1 MNIKLTSVPLTL
13 AVVRYPH
20 RGGACLGGSILA
32 DKPSSMLRAF
42 EAHHFRFRKTD
53 DASMMHLTISAPRG
67 IRLTPRAWRVVFAS
81 TLRDLG
87 APLHQLVWVAYRHL
101 RAATD
106 HVHLLFSRYTIHGA
120 AVALA
125 KTPDMYEL
133 GNRLSRRLR
142 LPTPFPDVKS
152 GPTMIH
158 APVRSINKGKREGI
172 SDAGLVGQRI
182 NEALAAERPD
192 TYSCFAEAVA
202 RHGVCLQVRHYQNGT
217 DGLAYA
223 IDEPK
228 PKTLREFRPPA
239 WIPGGRVGSQFTL
252 KGILRRLDL
261 LRYLNELPSQV
272 AVMKLFRNA
281 PASTGA
287 QLDLWKELN
296 EQRRKEY
303 RLDWQRRGGGG
314 SYLAAGPSVGGDS
327 GSTGSAGS
335 GTGASPGR
343 GEFASQEVVRVP
355 LELATDHHGHGNK
368 GQHDPRNNRFD
379 QVGPVLAD
387 RAVEP
392 DGKDVARDTHALD
405 EPRPLTLVEI
415 VGTLARLTE
424 KWLITLSLRLEEGGG
439 FVISGGQMPFLRYR
453 PNRGAEILAPDFSDH
468 MQKLADDLRLRV
480 VPVPASG
487 GPQMIDEIAEGISA
501 VGPSPQEEDGRAEE
515 LYHTDSPDL

>member
-32 DKPSSMLRAF
+32 DKPSSMLKAF

-53 DASMMHLTISAPRG
+53 DASMMHLTISAPRV

-106 HVHLLFSRYTIHGA
+106 HIHLLFSRYTIHGA

-152 GPTMIH
+152 GPTKIH
-158 APVRSINKGKREGI
+158 APVRSINKGKHEGI
-172 SDAGLVGQRI
+172 SDMGVVGQRV
-182 NEALAAERPD
+182 NEALAVERPD
-192 TYSCFAEAVA
+192 RYSSFMEAVA

-217 DGLAYA
+217 NGLAYA
-223 IDEPK
+223 MDQPK
-228 PKTLREFRPPA
+228 PKTLREFRPPV

-272 AVMKLFRNA
+272 AVMKLFGNA
-281 PASTGA
+281 PDSTGA

-296 EQRRKEY
+296 EQRRKDY
-303 RLDWQRRGGGG
+303 RLDGQRRGGRG
-314 SYLAAGPSVGGDS
+314 SYLAAGPSVGGDRWS
-327 GSTGSAGS
+327 VGSAGS

-343 GEFASQEVVRVP
+343 GEFAAQEVVRVP
-355 LELATDHHGHGNK
+355 LELATDHHGHSNK
-368 GQHDPRNNRFD
+368 GQHDPRNNRID
-379 QVGPVLAD
+379 QVGPVRSG

-392 DGKDVARDTHALD
+392 DGKDVARDTRALD

-439 FVISGGQMPFLRYR
+439 FVISGAQMPFLRYR
-453 PNRGAEILAPDFSDH
+453 PNRGAEILAPDFSH
-468 MQKLADDLRLRV
+468 RMQNLADELGLRV
-480 VPVPASG
+480 VPAPASG
-487 GPQMIDEIAEGISA
+487 GPQMTAEIISTG
-501 VGPSPQEEDGRAEE
+501 GPSFHEEDRPMEDLEQKAG
-515 LYHTDSPDL
+515 PDL